1 MKESSA
7 QDYALLVR
15 GVSLSE
21 HCWSVPIS
29 GSSLNTVFGLSG
41 GGGGGQG
48 GAPSRIVIFVSSGFF
63 CFCGSLPP

>member
-29 GSSLNTVFGLSG
+29 GSSRILSLASVVVVVVARVAL
-41 GGGGGQG
+41 Q
-48 GAPSRIVIFVSSGFF
+48 AA
-63 CFCGSLPP
+63 L